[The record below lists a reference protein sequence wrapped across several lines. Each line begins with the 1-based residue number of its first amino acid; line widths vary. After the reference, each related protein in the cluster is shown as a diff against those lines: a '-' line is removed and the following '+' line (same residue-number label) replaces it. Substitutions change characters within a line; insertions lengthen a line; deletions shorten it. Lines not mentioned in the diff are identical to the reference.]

1 MNLWERAVGVAGNH
15 GRLPPR
21 CRIRDGLG
29 LDRLPPAMPATESGT
44 YRVLP
49 GSPETGTGDL
59 TLLERG
65 TEEPIFV
72 RADGY
77 DDDLQ
82 ATVDDLG
89 PGNLIAATV
98 EWPAE
103 GRPVLTEVTVE
114 TETVFE
120 FVDDAD
126 HVFEQ
131 AERTFE
137 QGLREQTPIAANT
150 TYSTDGEP
158 NGALYTFAKQDGEK
172 DIFAELRDGRMTL
185 EPMID
190 RLGDGDAEP
199 PYEVFVI
206 RPVEARFVIVFL
218 TVEPESLLP
227 NTIRD
232 EYDRPRA

>member
-1 MNLWERAVGVAGNH
+1 
-15 GRLPPR
+15 
-21 CRIRDGLG
+21 
-29 LDRLPPAMPATESGT
+29 MPATESGT

-49 GSPETGTGDL
+49 GTRGDDEL

-65 TEEPIFV
+65 IEEPIYV
-72 RADGY
+72 RATGY
-77 DDDLQ
+77 DDALQ
-82 ATVDDLG
+82 TTVDDLR

-103 GRPVLTEVTVE
+103 GTPALTGVTVE

-131 AERTFE
+131 AEQTFQ
-137 QGLREQTPIAANT
+137 QGVREQMAISANT
-150 TYSTDGEP
+150 TYSTDGDP

-185 EPMID
+185 EPMLD

-206 RPVEARFVIVFL
+206 RPVDARFIIVFL
-218 TVEPESLLP
+218 TVDPGGLLP

-232 EYDRPRA
+232 EYDLPRA

>member
-1 MNLWERAVGVAGNH
+1 
-15 GRLPPR
+15 
-21 CRIRDGLG
+21 
-29 LDRLPPAMPATESGT
+29 MPATESGT

-49 GSPETGTGDL
+49 GTRGDEEL

-65 TEEPIFV
+65 TEEPIYV

-77 DDDLQ
+77 DDALQ
-82 ATVDDLG
+82 ATVDDLR

-103 GRPVLTEVTVE
+103 GTPALTEVTVE

-131 AERTFE
+131 AEQTFQ
-137 QGLREQTPIAANT
+137 QGVREQMPISANT
-150 TYSTDGEP
+150 TYSTDGDP

-185 EPMID
+185 EPMLD
-190 RLGDGDAEP
+190 RLGDGDAHP

-206 RPVEARFVIVFL
+206 RPVEARFIIVFL
-218 TVEPESLLP
+218 TVDPGGLLP

-232 EYDRPRA
+232 EYDLPPA

>member
-1 MNLWERAVGVAGNH
+1 
-15 GRLPPR
+15 
-21 CRIRDGLG
+21 
-29 LDRLPPAMPATESGT
+29 MPATESGT

-49 GSPETGTGDL
+49 GTRETGDL

-65 TEEPIFV
+65 TEEPIYV

-77 DDDLQ
+77 DDALQ
-82 ATVDDLG
+82 ATADDLD

-103 GRPVLTEVTVE
+103 GRPALTEVAVE

-120 FVDDAD
+120 FIDDAD

-131 AERTFE
+131 AEHTFE
-137 QGLREQTPIAANT
+137 QGLREGTPIAANT

-232 EYDRPRA
+232 EYDRPRV

>member
-1 MNLWERAVGVAGNH
+1 
-15 GRLPPR
+15 
-21 CRIRDGLG
+21 
-29 LDRLPPAMPATESGT
+29 MPATESGT

-49 GSPETGTGDL
+49 GTRGDDEL

-65 TEEPIFV
+65 TEEPIYV
-72 RADGY
+72 RATGY
-77 DDDLQ
+77 DDALQ
-82 ATVDDLG
+82 TTVDDLD
-89 PGNLIAATV
+89 PGNLVRATV
-98 EWPAE
+98 EWPPE
-103 GRPVLTEVTVE
+103 GRPALTEVAVE

-120 FVDDAD
+120 FIDDAD

-131 AERTFE
+131 AEQTFE
-137 QGLREQTPIAANT
+137 QGVREQMPISANT
-150 TYSTDGEP
+150 TYSTDGDP

-172 DIFAELRDGRMTL
+172 DIFAEFRDGLMTL

-190 RLGDGDAEP
+190 RLGDGNADP

-206 RPVEARFVIVFL
+206 RPVDARFIIVFL
-218 TVEPESLLP
+218 TIEPDSLLP